1 MATNSDKPVFSL
13 TVVELPKVEDRKDY
27 KVDVRFM
34 YGGMEIA
41 FSKSVDQFRE
51 FLAARRAA
59 RAAESGE

>member
-1 MATNSDKPVFSL
+1 
-13 TVVELPKVEDRKDY
+13 VVELPKVEDRKDY